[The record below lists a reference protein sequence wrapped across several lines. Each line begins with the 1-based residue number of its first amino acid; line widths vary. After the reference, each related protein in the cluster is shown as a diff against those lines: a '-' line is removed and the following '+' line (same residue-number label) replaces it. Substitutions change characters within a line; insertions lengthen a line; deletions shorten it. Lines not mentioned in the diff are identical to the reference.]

1 MIRTHRLLGL
11 LLNASYVRG
20 TLVDGVQS

>member
-11 LLNASYVRG
+11 LLIASYVRG